1 MINVQQIKQWNLQR
15 YPINLVDSIESFEIG
30 KNIHAIKAVT
40 AIEPCYSHI
49 KDNAPLEAMAYPK
62 SLLIESFCQAS
73 GPLCAMS
80 GLKYE
85 GRYALFISMRNVEFS
100 GHVYPGDVIEHKA
113 EIIFKSSPD

>member
-1 MINVQQIKQWNLQR
+1 
-15 YPINLVDSIESFEIG
+15 
-30 KNIHAIKAVT
+30 
-40 AIEPCYSHI
+40 
-49 KDNAPLEAMAYPK
+49 MAYPK

-113 EIIFKSSPD
+113 EIIKHISNACVFTGESRVGNRLIARYGNMVVATKNKE